1 MGSGENIPLI
11 DGTYVHGSDRHD
23 CLIAYGRRWRGAA
36 TNALTA
42 MGLMPP
48 PEEKP

>member
-1 MGSGENIPLI
+1 MAAI
-11 DGTYVHGSDRHD
+11 
-23 CLIAYGRRWRGAA
+23 IAYGRRWRWAA

-48 PEEKP
+48 PEEPP